1 MKSSTVVLLALL
13 VLGVGL
19 FFLKHRKEAHGLEF
33 GSTDEF
39 IQFMAAEAVQ
49 DAAEKDHINLDY
61 SVDSIKQVEEILG
74 RLHEQYVKVPSSIS
88 AKGLGSAYGAYIGE
102 VIRRSEPGA
111 KWERDDA
118 VGGEKS
124 YPIIWGT
131 GVVLSPYRIY
141 TCQKTIHIL
150 ADVWSRTRVRR
161 EKAVGEGF
169 SRTYQAPTK
178 L

>member
-13 VLGVGL
+13 VLGIGL
-19 FFLKHRKEAHGLEF
+19 FFLKHRKEARGLEF

-39 IQFMAAEAVQ
+39 IQFMAAEAVE

-74 RLHEQYVKVPSSIS
+74 RLHDLYMKDPSTIS

-102 VIRRSEPGA
+102 VIRRSEPDA

-124 YPIIWGT
+124 YPLIWGPGHGHSYPMAWCYHRIVNGPEDNVWVKFRALKDGT
-131 GVVLSPYRIY
+131 ARSLSP
-141 TCQKTIHIL
+141 
-150 ADVWSRTRVRR
+150 
-161 EKAVGEGF
+161 KA
-169 SRTYQAPTK
+169 K
-178 L
+178 